1 MWKAYEIKISVAINK
16 ALLVQSLHPSLRIE
30 STAAFTP
37 HRKAEDETW
46 VVRTG
51 TARST
56 MAPPPHL
63 QRLSLYLSCGFCH
76 LLLSISILWVWLL
89 LLTNLHVTY

>member
-37 HRKAEDETW
+37 HRKAEEWDL
-46 VVRTG
+46 G
-51 TARST
+51 S
-56 MAPPPHL
+56 
-63 QRLSLYLSCGFCH
+63 
-76 LLLSISILWVWLL
+76 
-89 LLTNLHVTY
+89 